1 MRLKIATTALLIFG
15 LALLLLWPWVVGPRP
30 PADAPK
36 PELAAF
42 AVRLMIYMGA
52 TILTFAVTAA
62 LALLVARQ
70 ARKQYREEAL
80 ANLRELIEGTLK
92 DHGSKKS

>member
-1 MRLKIATTALLIFG
+1 MRLKIATTAFLLFG
-15 LALLLLWPWVVGPRP
+15 LVLLATWPWVVGPRP

-52 TILTFAVTAA
+52 TIVTFAVTAA
-62 LALLVARQ
+62 LALLVGRQ
-70 ARKQYREEAL
+70 ARKQYRKEAID
-80 ANLRELIEGTLK
+80 NLRELIEGTLK
-92 DHGSKKS
+92 DHGRKQP